1 MLLNALLIFVG
12 GIRSGFL
19 SGSNAAA
26 AYSSSSSS
34 AFCLHTAITAAPPPI
49 PPPITLPVPAPH
61 KSCRR
66 WFRCRRDRTRSAHI
80 TAAAATADT
89 MVMAK
94 RPATTGVSRK
104 RSLPPAPTADEPVT
118 HKSNNIIFM
127 IILHC
132 MLLCGVELRKLTQM
146 TFGKD
151 KLIFTVETCSRRPM

>member
-1 MLLNALLIFVG
+1 M
-12 GIRSGFL
+12 

-34 AFCLHTAITAAPPPI
+34 AFCLHTAMTAAPPPT
-49 PPPITLPVPAPH
+49 PPPIMLPVPAPH

-89 MVMAK
+89 MVTAK

-104 RSLPPAPTADEPVT
+104 WSLPPAPTADEPV
-118 HKSNNIIFM
+118 KSKLNNNIYM
-127 IILHC
+127 IVYGAAFRKKTQVMFGLKFNYLIVVNNPIIVTDVVKEASY
-132 MLLCGVELRKLTQM
+132 VERWREV
-146 TFGKD
+146 D
-151 KLIFTVETCSRRPM
+151 E

>member
-1 MLLNALLIFVG
+1 MLGAIVIGWSFLWSLVRTVRDYKVEIKINSNIRLNALLIFVG

-19 SGSNAAA
+19 SGSDAAA
-26 AYSSSSSS
+26 EYSSSSSS
-34 AFCLHTAITAAPPPI
+34 TFCLHTAITAAPPPT

-89 MVMAK
+89 KVMAK

-104 RSLPPAPTADEPVT
+104 RSSPPAPTADEPV
-118 HKSNNIIFM
+118 KPK
-127 IILHC
+127 
-132 MLLCGVELRKLTQM
+132 LL
-146 TFGKD
+146 
-151 KLIFTVETCSRRPM
+151 